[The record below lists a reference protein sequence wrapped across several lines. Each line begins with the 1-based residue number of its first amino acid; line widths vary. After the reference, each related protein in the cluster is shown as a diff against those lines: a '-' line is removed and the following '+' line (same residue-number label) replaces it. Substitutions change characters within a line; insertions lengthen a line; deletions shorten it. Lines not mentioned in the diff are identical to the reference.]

1 MKYVIATLIILG
13 LALHAS
19 AATTKTGDRYT
30 PASYVRGG
38 CSLTKDTVAHT
49 ATARCMRHAY
59 AVVFYRMDPGYDSV
73 TVDWHNRPGDLGE
86 PFISYDPDTG
96 LVVVQVNQY
105 DVIVISRV
113 SVS

>member
-1 MKYVIATLIILG
+1 MKYLLATLIILG
-13 LALHAS
+13 LALPAS

-30 PASYVRGG
+30 DRSYVRGG

-59 AVVFYRMDPGYDSV
+59 AVLFYRLDPGYDSV

-86 PFISYDPDTG
+86 PYISYNPSNG
-96 LVVVQVNQY
+96 LVTVLVSQY
-105 DVIVISRV
+105 DVIVIERV

>member
-1 MKYVIATLIILG
+1 MKLIAALVLTVL
-13 LALHAS
+13 LALPAS

-30 PASYVRGG
+30 ARSYVRGG

-59 AVVFYRMDPGYDSV
+59 AVVFYRLDPGFDSV

-86 PFISYDPDTG
+86 PYISYRPDTG
-96 LVVVQVNQY
+96 LVTVLVSQY
-105 DVIVISRV
+105 DVITVERLEV
-113 SVS
+113 S